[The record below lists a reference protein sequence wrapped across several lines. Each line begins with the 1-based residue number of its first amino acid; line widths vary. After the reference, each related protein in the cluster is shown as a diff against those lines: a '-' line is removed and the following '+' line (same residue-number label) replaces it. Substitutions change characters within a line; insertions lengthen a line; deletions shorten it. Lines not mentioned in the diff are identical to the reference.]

1 MKLWPGRKATL
12 QNRLTLGM
20 GVMLLPLALLG
31 LGTLTSLEGAIRTF
45 ESNGNETLES
55 LFPLDSLEQK
65 MQFATMTA
73 DTCLQSRQAASCERY
88 EKLYAE
94 INSQLS
100 TFLSAKHL
108 LAEQQSLLRTSQR
121 SWQMSYQQ
129 FQWLQAQAAQR
140 SLAEQPN
147 QTLVRTYQE
156 QFNKQSTD
164 AAASVSQLY
173 KVVVQFQLQDDLAK
187 AEQTKQQLRLMIIS
201 GFSLGMGVAVI
212 AGWFL
217 ARSILRPLHVLE
229 QGVRHFGE
237 GQLHHRILLTNQDEF
252 GQLAHAFNI
261 MGGKLE
267 ESQKELVDLATL
279 DGLTGVFNRREF
291 NKRLQVELNQAER
304 QGYCCALIMFD
315 IDHFKKLN
323 DTYGHQSGDEA
334 LKCFAALLKQQVR
347 PGDLVARY
355 GGEEFG
361 VILPHTTIQE
371 AILVAERLRQAVELE
386 PVPISLT
393 KTLQITSSIGV
404 SAFPED
410 AGDPPSLLEAAD
422 QALYAAKRGGRNQV
436 VSYSDLRLQPA

>member
-1 MKLWPGRKATL
+1 MQLATTTADNCL
-12 QNRLTLGM
+12 QNRQ
-20 GVMLLPLALLG
+20 VV
-31 LGTLTSLEGAIRTF
+31 
-45 ESNGNETLES
+45 
-55 LFPLDSLEQK
+55 
-65 MQFATMTA
+65 
-73 DTCLQSRQAASCERY
+73 SCERY
-88 EKLYAE
+88 EKLYTE

-140 SLAEQPN
+140 SLAEHPN
-147 QTLVRTYQE
+147 PTLVRTYQE
-156 QFNKQSTD
+156 RFNKQSTD

-237 GQLHHRILLTNQDEF
+237 GKLHHRIRLTNQDEF
-252 GQLAHAFNI
+252 GQLAQAFNV
-261 MGGKLE
+261 MGSKLE

-323 DTYGHQSGDEA
+323 DTHGHQSGDEA

-410 AGDPPSLLEAAD
+410 AGDPSSLLEAAD